1 MLPAFPW
8 YITLLFLISVLLS
21 LYFLFK
27 GLQQSAQISGNT
39 VLVKAI
45 GLIAVWLALQ
55 SALGY
60 IGFYRHYNSVPPR
73 FLLAVL
79 PPLLVILF
87 LFLYKP
93 TLVFIKNIPL
103 TTLTWL
109 HTVRILVEIVL
120 YYCFL
125 HSVVPQIMTF
135 GGRNFDII
143 AGLTAPLVAYF
154 GAQKGILQK
163 RQILLWNL
171 ICLGFLLN
179 IVITAV
185 LSAPFPF
192 QQFGFAQPNIA
203 VFYFPFILL
212 PAFVV
217 PLVLFAH
224 LAAIAKLREPE
235 L

>member
-8 YITLLFLISVLLS
+8 YITALFLTSVLLA
-21 LYFLFK
+21 LYFL
-27 GLQQSAQISGNT
+27 GRGIYQSELISGKK
-39 VLVKAI
+39 VLAKAI
-45 GLIAVWLALQ
+45 GLITVWLVLQ
-55 SALGY
+55 SVLGY
-60 IGFYRHYNSVPPR
+60 IGFYRHYNSIPPR

-79 PPLLVILF
+79 PSLLVILF
-87 LFLYKP
+87 LFLHKP
-93 TLVFIKNIPL
+93 TLVFIKNMPL

-125 HSVVPQIMTF
+125 QSVVPQIMTF

-154 GAQKGILQK
+154 GAQKGILPK
-163 RQILLWNL
+163 RQILLWNI

-203 VFYFPFILL
+203 VFYFPFVLL

-217 PLVLFAH
+217 PLVLFCH